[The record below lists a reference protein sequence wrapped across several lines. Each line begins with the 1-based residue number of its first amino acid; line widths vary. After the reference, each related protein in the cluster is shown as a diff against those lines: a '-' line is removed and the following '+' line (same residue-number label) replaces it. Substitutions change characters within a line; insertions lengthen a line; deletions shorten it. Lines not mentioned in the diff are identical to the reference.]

1 MTFQNPIPYHVAQ
14 MTQKLRS
21 VISRILVRKS
31 FVLIGPSINR
41 QRMAPFHVPSMTV
54 SVTSMGPGEISFFK
68 TFLDC
73 SN

>member
-1 MTFQNPIPYHVAQ
+1 
-14 MTQKLRS
+14 